1 MRPPPILGLD
11 EAVAGIRDGAV
22 VLIGGF
28 AGGGNP
34 RALIAALVRR
44 GARDLTLIGNSFTL
58 LDDNRFLV
66 EAGLVRK
73 IITSFPVPAAG
84 PPTAVDLQW
93 RAETLEVETVPQG
106 TLIERLRAGGAGIG
120 GFYTPTGVGTELANG
135 KETKQIGGREY
146 LLELPLKADIALV
159 RAKQV
164 DGRGNLT
171 YRMAARNFNPVM
183 ATAAKTVIVEAME
196 EVPVGAL
203 DPEAIVTPG
212 FYVTRYCV
220 VGAPPR

>member
-1 MRPPPILGLD
+1 
-11 EAVAGIRDGAV
+11 V

-34 RALIAALVRR
+34 RALIAALIRR

-84 PPTAVDLQW
+84 PPTAVDAQW
-93 RAETLEVETVPQG
+93 RAGTLEVETVPQG

-120 GFYTPTGVGTELANG
+120 GFYTPTGVGTRAAEG
-135 KETKQIGGREY
+135 KEVRVLNGRPHV
-146 LLELPLKADIALV
+146 LELPLRGDVALV
-159 RAKQV
+159 HAHTA
-164 DGRGNLT
+164 DGAGNLA
-171 YRMAARNFNPVM
+171 YRLAARNYNPILAM
-183 ATAAKTVIVEAME
+183 AADTVIAEVERL
-196 EVPVGAL
+196 VPTGEL
-203 DPEAIVTPG
+203 DPDRIGTPG
-212 FYVTRYCV
+212 VLVSTICLL
-220 VGAPPR
+220 GGE